1 MTRTAWPVY
10 TPQDP
15 ELMALVRQ
23 KNALLLEGKHI
34 VEDAAPID
42 AQEQD
47 TSAVC
52 KLYYTKGDYHGIDYG
67 LTG

>member
-1 MTRTAWPVY
+1 M
-10 TPQDP
+10 QDP

-34 VEDAAPID
+34 TEDAAPID

-52 KLYYTKGDYHGIDYG
+52 YISSL
-67 LTG
+67 